1 MVLPKHM
8 RLKGHRC
15 FDFIYK
21 EASRF
26 YGPSM
31 VLRVT
36 NANTKPQVK
45 GKNSKTRSSIKC
57 AISISNKVSKKS
69 VTRNKLRRLFHQ
81 HLSLRLSKMNF
92 DEDVWAFISLK
103 PSCMK
108 SSNIN
113 LLKECDKLF
122 VKAGLTKWLSVPMK
136 TFFTM
141 EDLQEVI

>member
-21 EASRF
+21 EGARF
-26 YGPSM
+26 YSPSM

-36 NANTKPQVK
+36 NANKKLQYK
-45 GKNSKTRSSIKC
+45 GINSKIRPSIKC

-81 HLSLRLSKMNF
+81 HLSQRLSNIQNS
-92 DEDVWAFISLK
+92 DEIWTFISLK
-103 PSCMK
+103 PSCMEK
-108 SSNIN
+108 SCST
-113 LLKECDKLF
+113 LLKECDKLLI
-122 VKAGLTKWLSVPMK
+122 KAGITK
-136 TFFTM
+136 
-141 EDLQEVI
+141 

>member
-8 RLKGHRC
+8 RLKGHKC

-21 EASRF
+21 KGTRF
-26 YGPSM
+26 YSSSM

-36 NANTKPQVK
+36 NANTKLYFK
-45 GKNSKTRSSIKC
+45 DNNSKFKPLIKC

-81 HLSLRLSKMNF
+81 HLAQRLSNMKP
-92 DEDVWAFISLK
+92 EKEVWAFISLK

-108 SSNIN
+108 NSDSN
-113 LLKECDKLF
+113 LLKECDKLLI
-122 VKAGLTKWLSVPMK
+122 KAGITK
-136 TFFTM
+136 
-141 EDLQEVI
+141 

>member
-21 EASRF
+21 EGARF

-36 NANTKPQVK
+36 KANTKLQAK
-45 GKNSKTRSSIKC
+45 RIKNNSEPFIKC
-57 AISISNKVSKKS
+57 AISVSNKVSKKS
-69 VTRNKLRRLFHQ
+69 VIRNKLRRLFHH
-81 HLSLRLSKMNF
+81 HLSYRLSNIIF
-92 DEDVWAFISLK
+92 VEEVWAFISLK

-108 SSNIN
+108 NSNSN
-113 LLKECDKLF
+113 LLKECDKLLT
-122 VKAGLTKWLSVPMK
+122 KAGITK
-136 TFFTM
+136 
-141 EDLQEVI
+141 

>member
-21 EASRF
+21 EGERF
-26 YGPSM
+26 YSPSM

-36 NANTKPQVK
+36 KAN
-45 GKNSKTRSSIKC
+45 KNLHSKEIGSKVRSSVKC

-69 VTRNKLRRLFHQ
+69 VTRNKIRRLFHH
-81 HLSLRLSKMNF
+81 HLAQRFSNMIF
-92 DEDVWAFISLK
+92 DKDVWAFISLK

-108 SSNIN
+108 NSDSN
-113 LLKECDKLF
+113 LLKECDKLLT
-122 VKAGLTKWLSVPMK
+122 KAGITR
-136 TFFTM
+136 
-141 EDLQEVI
+141 

>member
-21 EASRF
+21 QGSKF
-26 YGPSM
+26 YSPSM

-36 NANTKPQVK
+36 NANTKLQVK
-45 GKNSKTRSSIKC
+45 GINSNIRPSIKC

-69 VTRNKLRRLFHQ
+69 VTRNKLRRLFHH
-81 HLSLRLSKMNF
+81 HLSYKLSKIYPEN
-92 DEDVWAFISLK
+92 ELWAFISLK

-108 SSNIN
+108 NSHST
-113 LLKECDKLF
+113 LLKECDKLLT
-122 VKAGLTKWLSVPMK
+122 KAGITR
-136 TFFTM
+136 
-141 EDLQEVI
+141 

>member
-21 EASRF
+21 EGLRF

-36 NANTKPQVK
+36 NANTKIQVK
-45 GKNSKTRSSIKC
+45 GFNSNIMPTIKC

-69 VTRNKLRRLFHQ
+69 VIRNKLRRLFHQ
-81 HLSLRLSKMNF
+81 HLSCKLSNIAIA
-92 DEDVWAFISLK
+92 DDVWALISLK

-108 SSNIN
+108 NSESN
-113 LLKECDKLF
+113 LLKECDKLLI
-122 VKAGLTKWLSVPMK
+122 KAGITK
-136 TFFTM
+136 
-141 EDLQEVI
+141 

>member
-21 EASRF
+21 EGSRF
-26 YGPSM
+26 YSSSM

-36 NANTKPQVK
+36 DANKKPQVK
-45 GKNSKTRSSIKC
+45 GKKTKTRPSIKC

-69 VTRNKLRRLFHQ
+69 VIRNKLRRLFHH
-81 HLSLRLSKMNF
+81 HLSYRLSNIHPEK
-92 DEDVWAFISLK
+92 ELWAFISLK

-108 SSNIN
+108 NSNNN
-113 LLKECDKLF
+113 LLKECDKLLI
-122 VKAGLTKWLSVPMK
+122 KSGIT
-136 TFFTM
+136 
-141 EDLQEVI
+141 Q

>member
-15 FDFIYK
+15 FDYIYK
-21 EASRF
+21 EGSRF

-31 VLRVT
+31 VLRIT
-36 NANTKPQVK
+36 NANTKLQ
-45 GKNSKTRSSIKC
+45 GKKIISKIRPTIKC

-81 HLSLRLSKMNF
+81 HLSYRLSNMIVDK
-92 DEDVWAFISLK
+92 EVWAFISLK

-108 SSNIN
+108 NSESN
-113 LLKECDKLF
+113 LLKECDKLLI
-122 VKAGLTKWLSVPMK
+122 KAGIT
-136 TFFTM
+136 T
-141 EDLQEVI
+141 

>member
-21 EASRF
+21 EGARF
-26 YGPSM
+26 YSPSM

-36 NANTKPQVK
+36 NANTKLQAK
-45 GKNSKTRSSIKC
+45 GINLKTGPSIKC

-69 VTRNKLRRLFHQ
+69 VTRNKLRRLFHH
-81 HLSLRLSKMNF
+81 HLSCRLSNMSIDK
-92 DEDVWAFISLK
+92 EVWAFISLK

-108 SSNIN
+108 SSNSD
-113 LLKECDKLF
+113 LLKECDKLLN
-122 VKAGLTKWLSVPMK
+122 KSGITK
-136 TFFTM
+136 
-141 EDLQEVI
+141 

>member
-21 EASRF
+21 EGSRF
-26 YGPSM
+26 YSSSM

-36 NANTKPQVK
+36 DANKKPQVK
-45 GKNSKTRSSIKC
+45 GKQSKTRPSIKC

-81 HLSLRLSKMNF
+81 HLSYKLSNIKF
-92 DEDVWAFISLK
+92 DSEMWAFFSLK
-103 PSCMK
+103 PSCIK
-108 SSNIN
+108 NSESN
-113 LLKECDKLF
+113 LLKECDKLLI
-122 VKAGLTKWLSVPMK
+122 KAGITK
-136 TFFTM
+136 
-141 EDLQEVI
+141 

>member
-21 EASRF
+21 EGSRY
-26 YGPSM
+26 YGSSM

-36 NANTKPQVK
+36 KANTKLIVK
-45 GKNSKTRSSIKC
+45 NIESDIRPSIKC

-81 HLSLRLSKMNF
+81 HISFRLSNITTEK
-92 DEDVWAFISLK
+92 EVWAFISLK

-108 SSNIN
+108 NPTST
-113 LLKECDKLF
+113 LLRECDKLF
-122 VKAGLTKWLSVPMK
+122 IKAGLTK
-136 TFFTM
+136 
-141 EDLQEVI
+141 

>member
-21 EASRF
+21 EGSRF
-26 YGPSM
+26 HSYSM

-36 NANTKPQVK
+36 KANPKIK
-45 GKNSKTRSSIKC
+45 SKAIIQNESFAIKC

-81 HLSLRLSKMNF
+81 HLSNRLSKIHPEF
-92 DEDVWAFISLK
+92 EIWAFISLK
-103 PSCMK
+103 PNCLKNST
-108 SSNIN
+108 SS
-113 LLKECDKLF
+113 LLGECDKLLF
-122 VKAGLTKWLSVPMK
+122 KSGLA
-136 TFFTM
+136 
-141 EDLQEVI
+141 